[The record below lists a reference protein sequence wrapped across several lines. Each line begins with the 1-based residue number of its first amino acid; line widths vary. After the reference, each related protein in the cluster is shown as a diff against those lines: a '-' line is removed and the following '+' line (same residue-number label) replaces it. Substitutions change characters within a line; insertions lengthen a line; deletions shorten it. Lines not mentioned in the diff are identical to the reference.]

1 MPSTIGKKLN
11 ITVWGESHSPEIGIT
26 IKGLPKGL
34 VIDLDEVQ
42 RFLDRRKG
50 GQNAYSTK
58 RQEAD
63 KPFIKCGVTAGK
75 DGASSGT
82 VNTTG
87 EEGISSG
94 IVKTTGEDLTA
105 IFYNSNVRKTD
116 YEEMKYIPR
125 PSHADYTSYVK
136 YGDSKDRS
144 GGGMFSGRLTLPLC
158 FAGAVCMNY
167 LRTLGIDI
175 FGHVSSVGPVED
187 DGFDLC
193 KPNKESIGKDF
204 PVINVEKGAKIVE
217 LMTSCAAE
225 GDSVGGSI
233 ECAVT
238 GLKAGIGEPLYDSME
253 SVLSHYIF
261 GIPAVKGIE
270 FGSGFKV
277 SEMKGSECNDP
288 FIIRDGKVATKT
300 NHSGGIQGGIS
311 NGMPVIFRVAI
322 KPTPSIYKEQQTVNM
337 KELTETTLSLKG
349 RHDPC
354 IVPRALPC
362 VEAVTAIALT
372 ELILTAGNSF
382 EYRGND
388 NCFADE
394 ENGENGENDKLRSGE
409 ESLKKE
415 ETLGALRLEID
426 AIDAKV
432 SELLS
437 RRMDVAASI
446 AMQKLKEG
454 TPVKNPAREQIVLD
468 SVEKKAGEEKGKH
481 VREVYRKLIEETCL
495 YEEEIMEGKKLC

>member
-34 VIDLDEVQ
+34 IIDLDEVQ

-63 KPFIKCGVTAGK
+63 KPFIKCGVTAGE

-253 SVLSHYIF
+253 SVLSH
-261 GIPAVKGIE
+261 
-270 FGSGFKV
+270 
-277 SEMKGSECNDP
+277 
-288 FIIRDGKVATKT
+288 GKVATKT

>member
-1 MPSTIGKKLN
+1 M
-11 ITVWGESHSPEIGIT
+11 
-26 IKGLPKGL
+26 
-34 VIDLDEVQ
+34 
-42 RFLDRRKG
+42 
-50 GQNAYSTK
+50 
-58 RQEAD
+58 
-63 KPFIKCGVTAGK
+63 
-75 DGASSGT
+75 
-82 VNTTG
+82 
-87 EEGISSG
+87 
-94 IVKTTGEDLTA
+94 
-105 IFYNSNVRKTD
+105 
-116 YEEMKYIPR
+116 
-125 PSHADYTSYVK
+125 
-136 YGDSKDRS
+136 
-144 GGGMFSGRLTLPLC
+144 
-158 FAGAVCMNY
+158 
-167 LRTLGIDI
+167 
-175 FGHVSSVGPVED
+175 
-187 DGFDLC
+187 
-193 KPNKESIGKDF
+193 
-204 PVINVEKGAKIVE
+204 E

-225 GDSVGGSI
+225 GDSLGGSI

-277 SEMKGSECNDP
+277 SEMKGSECNDS

-311 NGMPVIFRVAI
+311 NGMPVVFRVAI

-372 ELILTAGNSF
+372 ELILTAENSF
-382 EYRGND
+382 EFSGNES
-388 NCFADE
+388 CFADE
-394 ENGENGENDKLRSGE
+394 ENGENGENDKPRPGE
-409 ESLKKE
+409 KQDS
-415 ETLGALRLEID
+415 LGALRLEID

-437 RRMDVAASI
+437 RRMDVAAAI
-446 AMQKLKEG
+446 ATQKLKEG

-468 SVEKKAGEEKGKH
+468 SVEKKAGEEKGKY

-495 YEEEIMEGKKLC
+495 YEEEIMEEKKLC